1 MEKIKNFFLNFI
13 KTRTVAYY
21 IAAAATLIAWLA
33 GVVASGALGFAGA
46 TAIPAV
52 LVTLALILFVA
63 TSVVGQE
70 KIGTALVAAASTVRS
85 LTSYGA
91 FVATFCEVFPYFLS
105 EIQGQGMTGFNI
117 AAIPGIGALIASV
130 IMFLAGAV
138 AANVLAFLKLSKQ
151 TKTDTQ
157 TEEENKTEVATDE
170 AN

>member
-1 MEKIKNFFLNFI
+1 
-13 KTRTVAYY
+13 
-21 IAAAATLIAWLA
+21 
-33 GVVASGALGFAGA
+33 
-46 TAIPAV
+46 
-52 LVTLALILFVA
+52 
-63 TSVVGQE
+63 
-70 KIGTALVAAASTVRS
+70 
-85 LTSYGA
+85 
-91 FVATFCEVFPYFLS
+91 
-105 EIQGQGMTGFNI
+105 MTGFNI

>member
-1 MEKIKNFFLNFI
+1 MDKIKNFFLNFI

-70 KIGTALVAAASTVRS
+70 KIGTALVAAAS
-85 LTSYGA
+85 YGA

-117 AAIPGIGALIASV
+117 AAIPGMGALIACI
-130 IMFLAGAV
+130 IMFVVGAV

>member
-70 KIGTALVAAASTVRS
+70 KIGTALVAAAN
-85 LTSYGA
+85 YGA

-130 IMFLAGAV
+130 IMFLVGAV

>member
-1 MEKIKNFFLNFI
+1 MDKIKNFFLNFI

-52 LVTLALILFVA
+52 LVTLALIIFVA
-63 TSVVGQE
+63 TSLVGQE
-70 KIGTALVAAASTVRS
+70 KIGTALVAAAS
-85 LTSYGA
+85 YGA
-91 FVATFCEVFPYFLS
+91 FVATFCEVFPHFLA
-105 EIQGQGMTGFNI
+105 EIQGQAMTGFNI
-117 AAIPGIGALIASV
+117 AAIPGIGALIACI
-130 IMFLAGAV
+130 IMFVVGAV

-151 TKTDTQ
+151 TQTDAQ

>member
-70 KIGTALVAAASTVRS
+70 KIGTALVAAAS
-85 LTSYGA
+85 YGA

-130 IMFLAGAV
+130 IMFLVGAV

>member
-70 KIGTALVAAASTVRS
+70 KIGAALVAAASF
-85 LTSYGA
+85 GA

-130 IMFLAGAV
+130 IMFLVGAV